1 MWLILGFIKTTMQ
14 PHPPDERD
22 DAGLLALLRQG
33 DLKAFEDIYLRYWR
47 RLYVAAYKVLEDEA
61 ASKDILQEVFLDIW
75 NRRSALDIQYLNAY
89 LYQAV
94 KFQIAKQLRKRPI
107 NPVHLD
113 LVSELE
119 SKGRA
124 EDGLLYDDL
133 NKHLEVAISHLSPR
147 CQQVFRLSRYEFLSN
162 KEIGQRLNISISTVE
177 NQINIA
183 LKALR
188 AHLNDELI
196 FLLLCC
202 LFHD

>member
-1 MWLILGFIKTTMQ
+1 MHPQ
-14 PHPPDERD
+14 PLYERD
-22 DAGLLALLRQG
+22 DAGLLALLRQS
-33 DLKAFEDIYLRYWR
+33 DLKAFEDIYLRYWQ

-75 NRRSALDIQYLNAY
+75 NRRSTLNIEHLNAY
-89 LYQAV
+89 LYRAV
-94 KFQIAKQLRKRPI
+94 KYQIAKQLRKRPI

-113 LVSELE
+113 VVSELE
-119 SKGRA
+119 SAGRA

-133 NKHLEVAISHLSPR
+133 NKHLEKAISHLSPR
-147 CQQVFRLSRYEFLSN
+147 CQQVFRLSRFEYLSN
-162 KEIGQRLNISISTVE
+162 KEIGQRLHISVSTVE

-188 AHLNDELI
+188 AHLDNELI

-202 LFHD
+202 IFHD

>member
-1 MWLILGFIKTTMQ
+1 MHPQ
-14 PHPPDERD
+14 PLYERD
-22 DAGLLALLRQG
+22 DAGLLALLRQS
-33 DLKAFEDIYLRYWR
+33 DLKAFEDIYLRYWQ

-75 NRRSALDIQYLNAY
+75 NRRSTLNIEHLNAY
-89 LYQAV
+89 LYRAV
-94 KFQIAKQLRKRPI
+94 KYQIAKQLRKRPI

-113 LVSELE
+113 VVSELE
-119 SKGRA
+119 SAGRA

-133 NKHLEVAISHLSPR
+133 NKHLEKAIAHLSPR
-147 CQQVFRLSRYEFLSN
+147 CQQVFRLSRFEYLSN
-162 KEIGQRLNISISTVE
+162 KEIGQRLHISVSTVE

-188 AHLNDELI
+188 AHLDNELI

-202 LFHD
+202 IFHD